1 MLLHSVLGCPDWLG
15 CTSVVSLQPPAD
27 GPDMQPPS
35 CSPMDCISLHGLH
48 EVRCAAFVRGEDE
61 GANHNDA
68 SWLLDFYQT
77 FADDID
83 ADCTDHALS
92 ALSQIEGRFGAAE
105 CVVLRVQGSRALKF
119 RVFVLSVR

>member
-1 MLLHSVLGCPDWLG
+1 MCCPCNLVL
-15 CTSVVSLQPPAD
+15 SLQPPY
-27 GPDMQPPS
+27 
-35 CSPMDCISLHGLH
+35 CSPKDAIALRSLHK
-48 EVRCAAFVRGEDE
+48 VRAAAFVRGEDE

-92 ALSQIEGRFGAAE
+92 ALSQIEGRFGAA
-105 CVVLRVQGSRALKF
+105 ALVAACSSWGLGF
-119 RVFVLSVR
+119 FISHTLDML

>member
-1 MLLHSVLGCPDWLG
+1 
-15 CTSVVSLQPPAD
+15 
-27 GPDMQPPS
+27 MQPPT
-35 CSPMDCISLHGLH
+35 DCISLHGSH
-48 EVRCAAFVRGEDE
+48 KVRGAAFVRGEDE

-92 ALSQIEGRFGAAE
+92 ALSQIEGRFGAA
-105 CVVLRVQGSRALKF
+105 AL
-119 RVFVLSVR
+119 LG